1 MRSPLLHIAAVLLG
15 CGSLVQAQTGTDNHR
30 AVDSARVLIAV
41 SDTSTQVTRVIRAFL
56 DNDLFALR
64 GQGAATD
71 YDYTNGVGATAYWAD
86 APAWLRRRV
95 GDRPGCAPARAR
107 ETACVRGSLGIR
119 QLIYTPASNSA
130 VDIPGQRLHAG
141 FLGVSVGAALV
152 SPRRVRE
159 LQLEVGTTGPPAMAA
174 PVQGAIHEFT
184 GTERELGWHNQIEAR
199 PMIAARYNELW
210 QFDARPLGAHVRSRI
225 DAGAQLGT
233 MRVALESGAEVRVSI
248 DRRRFWTPYDGGPA
262 LPLGPFLLTGVRQ
275 EWVGR
280 DVFLDGVAG
289 GRPSTA
295 ERRSAVWQTM
305 VGVGWRFAGGATE
318 YRHVRRGREYAGQL
332 GPHAYGALVFT
343 FYKL

>member
-1 MRSPLLHIAAVLLG
+1 MRTSLRLFAALLLG
-15 CGSLVQAQTGTDNHR
+15 IGTHAQAQAGSVGTDV
-30 AVDSARVLIAV
+30 VDSTRAIVAV

-64 GQGAATD
+64 RQGAATD

-86 APAWLRRRV
+86 APGWLRRRLR
-95 GDRPGCAPARAR
+95 DRPGCALASARAGG
-107 ETACVRGSLGIR
+107 CVRGSLGLR

-141 FLGVSVGAALV
+141 FLGVSAGAALV
-152 SPRRVRE
+152 SPGRARE
-159 LQLEVGTTGPPAMAA
+159 LQVEIGTTGAPALAA
-174 PVQGAIHEFT
+174 QVQGAIHEVT
-184 GTERELGWHNQIEAR
+184 GTQRELGWHNQIEAR

-210 QFDARPLGAHVRSRI
+210 QFDARPLGAHVRSRV
-225 DAGAQLGT
+225 DVGAQLGT
-233 MRVALESGAEVRVSI
+233 MRAALETGAEVRVSI
-248 DRRRFWTPYDGGPA
+248 DRRPFWTPYDGGST
-262 LPLGPFLLTGVRQ
+262 LPLGPYVLSGVRQ
-275 EWVGR
+275 EFVGR
-280 DVFLDGVAG
+280 DVFLDGVSG

-318 YRHVRRGREYAGQL
+318 YRHVRRGREYEGQL